1 MIVGYRAATKLQHFR
16 DTTGFICSSDAADED
31 RLAEED
37 VDRFVDR
44 KMDEDTF
51 SGPDALSGRTEILDA
66 A

>member
-1 MIVGYRAATKLQHFR
+1 MVPYLAGFLTVL
-16 DTTGFICSSDAADED
+16 TSSGTGFICSSDAADED

-51 SGPDALSGRTEILDA
+51 SGPDAFSGRTERLDA

>member
-1 MIVGYRAATKLQHFR
+1 MLTSSG
-16 DTTGFICSSDAADED
+16 TGFICSSDAADED